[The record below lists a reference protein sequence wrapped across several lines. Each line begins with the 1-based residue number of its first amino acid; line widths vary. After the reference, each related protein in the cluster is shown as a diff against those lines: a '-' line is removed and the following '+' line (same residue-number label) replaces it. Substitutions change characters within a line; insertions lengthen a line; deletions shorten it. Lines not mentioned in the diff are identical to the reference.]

1 MNMTQKA
8 QWMIRGGATIG
19 LAIMLGGCYPSG
31 LTKEEVQV
39 GYHLSPALDSVGKR
53 NVDIW
58 YDDMI
63 VYDINGRMIADDWR
77 NLWMMTG
84 PSLLSRQ
91 PIVDTTAE

>member
-1 MNMTQKA
+1 MSDDEGVTYEPM
-8 QWMIRGGATIG
+8 
-19 LAIMLGGCYPSG
+19 
-31 LTKEEVQV
+31 TKEEVQV